1 MIVEI
6 HCIPSP
12 SGTDTVRYANVHA
25 AIEVISA
32 SGLAYEVGPL
42 GTSIEGDP
50 DQVWPLVR
58 QVHEA
63 TIENG
68 ATGCISVVKIAEQR
82 RSDAPTMTSLTD
94 RYRS

>member
-6 HCIPSP
+6 QCIPSP
-12 SGTDTVRYANVHA
+12 TGDDTDRYANVHA

-50 DQVWPLVR
+50 DKVWPLLR
-58 QVHEA
+58 RIHEA
-63 TIENG
+63 TMVNG

-94 RYRS
+94 RYRP